1 LEYRQTPGVCEGHLK
16 TEESLKFRNQ
26 TSTELEIKQLSR
38 MNSMGMIL
46 FWVADRP
53 LEINAQTLF
62 IVPFTFYLLYCLLY
76 LQNNFFPDDKKKKKM
91 IQNV

>member
-1 LEYRQTPGVCEGHLK
+1 MEYRQTPGVCEGHLK

-46 FWVADRP
+46 FWVAVADP
-53 LEINAQTLF
+53 CTN
-62 IVPFTFYLLYCLLY
+62 TFYRAIHVLPALLLAVLTK
-76 LQNNFFPDDKKKKKM
+76 QFFSRRQKKIKM